1 MHFLILTFLLFCVCA
16 GTHYNHR
23 GILQLALGED
33 ARANNEGFK
42 FDKTAKLWVATFSDI
57 IDYNTNLTEED
68 IDEEFIQALLEN
80 SIENGNELNHD
91 SYSRGSG
98 GAGGGFG
105 K

>member
-1 MHFLILTFLLFCVCA
+1 MEYALITFFVWRVSA
-16 GTHYNHR
+16 THYNHR
-23 GILQLALGED
+23 GVLQLALGED

-42 FDKTAKLWVATFSDI
+42 FDKAAKLWVVTFEDI

-68 IDEEFIQALLEN
+68 IDEDFIQALLEN
-80 SIENGNELNHD
+80 SIENGNELKCD

-105 K
+105 G